1 MKKPTGHAKEKI
13 DKMKTLYYVG
23 NDPDFFNDLDAII
36 ESDNESNKIV
46 SILKQNLSSIVKSI
60 SIPYNLA
67 ANTAF
72 TWLRNKIG
80 IREAILGDKLSKKE
94 IDDIVEA
101 KFQMAL
107 DNQDEANEL
116 FENICNQLLGF
127 TREDENLALELI
139 AQGYLQ
145 SWSSFEVFLRDY
157 IELSLNQHPENC
169 TKVINSDVLKKRVDL
184 KKIPYEFL
192 ETNKFNL
199 SNRLGSLVTDTYDCS
214 DLLVAKEIIKKIKDK
229 EEISKVLDN
238 KELWQFFQT
247 RHLLIHKRGIV
258 DQSFIDK
265 SGIKMQIGEKVVIK
279 SSQLGNTLNLIIKT
293 VSAIVK

>member
-1 MKKPTGHAKEKI
+1 
-13 DKMKTLYYVG
+13 MKTLYYVG